1 MEIKPQ
7 TKPLSAA
14 EADTEVLTV
23 GGWLQTVL
31 PQLKSKSFFKKQP
44 GWPISKSP
52 TSTSLAPSHT
62 SSLPTIT
69 PKEPLLPQFPSHQ
82 GNHLQILKTSWR
94 FPASMPS
101 HYLPL
106 TLECHSSKLS
116 SRKLLVSITPDPIFL
131 GRLCSPHKKRRIPFS
146 SLCSLIFYN
155 LIITVLITYHHVSY
169 SLGHKLP
176 RKRT

>member
-23 GGWLQTVL
+23 GGWLQTAL

-62 SSLPTIT
+62 TSLPTIT
-69 PKEPLLPQFPSHQ
+69 PKEPLLPQLPSHQ

-94 FPASMPS
+94 FPTSMPS
-101 HYLPL
+101 HHLPL
-106 TLECHSSKLS
+106 TLDCHSSKLF
-116 SRKLLVSITPDPIFL
+116 SRKLLVSITPDPIFFRKTL
-131 GRLCSPHKKRRIPFS
+131 LTSQEKEDP
-146 SLCSLIFYN
+146 LLIFM
-155 LIITVLITYHHVSY
+155 LLDIL
-169 SLGHKLP
+169 
-176 RKRT
+176 